1 MDRYFYKTVKLTR
14 SNDLIGDIY
23 LNDRFK
29 KKWKGTTPIIVDNI
43 LRYEDVTVHILTT
56 DSVSNNIIIKGEIF
70 SLKEANQK
78 KNQTKNIH

>member
-23 LNDRFK
+23 LNDKFK

-43 LRYEDVTVHILTT
+43 PRYEDVTIHILTT
-56 DSVSNNIIIKGEIF
+56 DSVSNNIRIKGDIF
-70 SLKEANQK
+70 SLNKYLFK
-78 KNQTKNIH
+78 KNIFK